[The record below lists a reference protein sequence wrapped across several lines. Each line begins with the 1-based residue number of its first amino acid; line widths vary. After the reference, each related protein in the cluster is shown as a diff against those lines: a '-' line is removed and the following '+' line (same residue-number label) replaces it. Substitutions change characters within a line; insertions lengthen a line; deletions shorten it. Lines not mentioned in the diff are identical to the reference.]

1 LVPDKAPSPNEADTF
16 AATARFPTRSRGQ
29 SRAPSESAVLIGAR
43 TVSRS
48 RDQPAALDRVAQGNA
63 GDERPSLSSHTSK
76 VSEESLLRQAVLN
89 TSQSIELLREAVS
102 NSVDAD
108 ARHIDVKL
116 TSAGGDM
123 WNIVIQDDGNGM
135 EDAHMRA
142 FFNAGDSVK
151 DYEQTA
157 IGEKGLGS
165 KTTFVA
171 KEILV
176 ESRRHT
182 NPGTLLVGRMTNPL
196 AGLRAGR
203 MPTYTIES
211 DPQGHN
217 AEISSKG
224 TRITLTGVLL
234 TSFNGKK
241 TADPQEI
248 ADRVM
253 HYLRSMCATGTV
265 KNRHA
270 QHAHIIKTV
279 QNVGVLPMVT
289 LEVGNPSGTVLL
301 GPEPGA
307 FQVPAVNLTPT
318 DGPVTEGIA
327 QHSKRFCD
335 VFDFSRSK
343 TISVQGQSVT
353 VHYDGTVI
361 VAGELVRAEM
371 LKHELKQGWTQK
383 SQMGVHLCKDFI
395 PLRNDTALSREL
407 LGGEYYFEYKVFL
420 NSQSFHLNADRN
432 VITNEESDEIAW
444 IWEDFRTAVW
454 PDIQKRAAPYSQ
466 MKEAEE
472 AGIEAARKTKQAAH
486 LKSQYSA
493 TTDVTVTKKGVALA
507 YVKRPENEASV
518 SHLLAMMVQSGS
530 WTSELDPVARFGQ
543 YIDASTDV
551 LVEDAAGNVLLV
563 EIETQLP
570 NLFKHQHPMSS
581 YDLVVV
587 WSLGGM
593 TNGTSRNAPWGTN
606 SATVP
611 VTLLTAGRGWELK
624 WGTHAKPVIVLEE
637 IL

>member
-1 LVPDKAPSPNEADTF
+1 M
-16 AATARFPTRSRGQ
+16 
-29 SRAPSESAVLIGAR
+29 
-43 TVSRS
+43 
-48 RDQPAALDRVAQGNA
+48 
-63 GDERPSLSSHTSK
+63 SSHTSK

-108 ARHIDVKL
+108 AKNIDVKL

-135 EDAHMRA
+135 EEPHMKA

-151 DYEQTA
+151 DFAQTA

-171 KEILV
+171 KDILV

-182 NPGTLLVGRMTNPL
+182 SPATLLVGRMTDPL
-196 AGLRAGR
+196 TGLTAGK
-203 MPTYTIES
+203 MPTYTIEK
-211 DPQGHN
+211 DPSGHQ
-217 AEISSKG
+217 AGISSKG

-241 TADPQEI
+241 SSDPQEI

-270 QHAHIIKTV
+270 HHAHIIQTV
-279 QNVGVLPMVT
+279 QNVGVLPLVT

-301 GPEPGA
+301 GPAPGS
-307 FQVPAVNLTPT
+307 FQVPTVDLNPSG
-318 DGPVTEGIA
+318 GPVTEGIA
-327 QHSKRFCD
+327 QHSKKFCD

-343 TISVQGQSVT
+343 TISVQGTSVT

-361 VAGELVRAEM
+361 VAGELVRSDM

-454 PDIQKRAAPYSQ
+454 PDIQRRAAPYTQ
-466 MKEAEE
+466 MKEAED
-472 AGIEAARKTKQAAH
+472 AGIEAAKKTKQAAQ
-486 LKSQYSA
+486 LKSKYSA
-493 TTDVTVTKKGVALA
+493 ATDVTVSKSGVTLA

-518 SHLLAMMVQSGS
+518 SHLLAMMVQSS
-530 WTSELDPVARFGQ
+530 AWAAELDPVARFGQ

-551 LVEDAAGNVLLV
+551 LVEDASGNVMLV

-570 NLFKHQHPMSS
+570 SLFKHQHPMSS

-593 TNGTSRNAPWGTN
+593 TNGTSRTAPWGTN
-606 SATVP
+606 STSVP
-611 VTLLTAGRGWELK
+611 VTLLNTGGGWELK
-624 WGTHAKPVIVLEE
+624 WGTHTKQVIVLEE